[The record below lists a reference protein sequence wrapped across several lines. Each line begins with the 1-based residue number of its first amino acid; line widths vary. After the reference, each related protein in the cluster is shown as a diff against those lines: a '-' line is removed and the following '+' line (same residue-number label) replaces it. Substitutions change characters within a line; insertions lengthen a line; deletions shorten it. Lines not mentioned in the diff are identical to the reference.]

1 MRRFLLLVGVAV
13 VAAAMSVA
21 ASSASQ
27 VSKGVSVAKFTAL
40 SKKVAALTKTVN
52 TDRTKVAR
60 LTKTVNYEGNLL
72 NGLTNAYAHCSLGYA
87 IGVTQR
93 GDLSHAGGFGY
104 QYIPQ
109 GATTSI
115 STTALDLDTS
125 GSPEFLITPF
135 NATDPACMKLIG
147 SAPARHN
154 SSKLLAPFAQRR
166 SSRH

>member
-1 MRRFLLLVGVAV
+1 MRRLLMLVGVGV
-13 VAAAMSVA
+13 VAAAMYVA
-21 ASSASQ
+21 ASSAGQ
-27 VSKGVSVAKFTAL
+27 VSKGVPVAKFNAL

-52 TDRTKVAR
+52 TDRKKVAR
-60 LTKTVNYEGNLL
+60 LTKTVNYEANLL
-72 NGLTNAYAHCSLGYA
+72 NGLANAYAHCSLSYA

-109 GATTSI
+109 GSTTPD

-135 NATDPACMKLIG
+135 NATDPACMSLIG

-154 SSKLLAPFAQRR
+154 SGKLLAQFTQRR
-166 SSRH
+166 